1 MTTIPENQ
9 LTAWGLKLIK
19 KFKNF
24 TVHLTETPRP
34 YYKDQPV
41 EVPITKISQLKL
53 FRDKIAA
60 LFRKCIEHLD
70 TLHGKMHS
78 C

>member
-41 EVPITKISQLKL
+41 ETVSRQNRRAFQKMYRTLGYT
-53 FRDKIAA
+53 A
-60 LFRKCIEHLD
+60 RKNA
-70 TLHGKMHS
+70 
-78 C
+78 